1 MRTRA
6 LLGLAGLMLLPL
18 PILGQRS
25 GEPEST
31 APLPGYSL
39 VHSQAE
45 RQWEAK
51 FRSLPNAEMI
61 GEYDKYLSAWP
72 HNAGTPRDREN
83 AQWILNKFRQWGW
96 DAHIETFYVL
106 LPWPKQRLVEMV
118 SPTSFRA
125 RLEEP
130 PVAGDPTSSQQ
141 KEQLPTYNMYSP
153 DGDVTAPLVYVNYG
167 TRDDYH
173 ELERLGISVKG
184 AIVIARY
191 GQVWRGLKP
200 KLAAEHGA
208 VGCLIYSDPRD
219 DGYWK
224 GDVFPKGP
232 WRPGE
237 GVQRGSVMDMI
248 IYPGDPLTPGVGAT
262 KDAKRLPLKDA
273 KTIAKIP
280 TLPLSYADAQPLL
293 AALAGPV
300 APEAWRG
307 ALPITYH
314 VGPGPARVHLK
325 VISDW
330 GIRPIDDVIAKIP
343 GSSAPDEWIIRG
355 NHHDAW
361 VNGAQ
366 DPLSG
371 LTAELAEARALGE
384 LVKQG
389 WKPRRTIVYCAW
401 DAEEPALIGSTEW
414 AEEHAAELQQRAA
427 AYINSDVSGRGFFAP
442 SGSPSLESFIDGVA
456 EDIKDPETGLSVERR
471 LFLHRIATAKTAA
484 DRAKLRNAK
493 DLQIGVLG
501 SGSDYSPF
509 VDHLGIASLDLGF
522 DGEDDGGIYHSI
534 YDDYDWYSRF
544 GDPGFAYGRALAETA
559 GTAVMR
565 LADADLLPYNFANL
579 AQAASDDLN
588 QVKSELASQREKAR
602 EQEIEA
608 ANGVFAATADPR
620 LHEPPPKAEAPPPFL
635 NFAPLENSIAA
646 LERAAKAYQDARTLA
661 RSRGGLA
668 GGSSLDRVNALI
680 MRSEQALTSAAGLP
694 SRPWY
699 KNQMYAPG
707 LYLGYGAQTFPAI
720 HEAIEQK
727 DWDKADQQIAGT
739 AKTLDQETALV
750 RAATAALEN
759 AARGSANA
767 AGSSLSKQP

>member
-1 MRTRA
+1 MQTR
-6 LLGLAGLMLLPL
+6 LLLCLAGITLLTQPV
-18 PILGQRS
+18 LGRRAS
-25 GEPEST
+25 ETEST
-31 APLPGYSL
+31 AALPGYSRS
-39 VHSQAE
+39 HAQAE
-45 RQWEAK
+45 RRWEAK
-51 FRSLPNAEMI
+51 FRSLPDAAMI
-61 GEYDKYLSAWP
+61 GEYDKYLSSWP
-72 HNAGTPRDREN
+72 HNAGTPRDHED
-83 AQWILNKFRQWGW
+83 AQWILDKFRQWGW

-118 SPTSFRA
+118 SPSSFRA
-125 RLEEP
+125 RLQEP

-167 TRDDYH
+167 TQDDYRR
-173 ELERLGISVKG
+173 LARLGVSVKG
-184 AIVIARY
+184 ALVIARY

-224 GDVFPKGP
+224 GDVFPQGP

-237 GVQRGSVMDMI
+237 GVQRGSVMDLI

-262 KDAKRLPLKDA
+262 KDAKRLPLKEA
-273 KTIAKIP
+273 KTIARIP
-280 TLPLSYADAQPLL
+280 TLPLSSADAQPLL
-293 AALAGPV
+293 SALGGPV

-314 VGPGPARVHLK
+314 VGPGPARVRLK

-330 GIRPIDDVIAKIP
+330 GIRPIDDVIARIP
-343 GSSAPDEWIIRG
+343 GSSAPGEWVIRG

-389 WKPRRTIVYCAW
+389 WKPQRTIVYCAW
-401 DAEEPALIGSTEW
+401 DGEEPALIGSTEW
-414 AEEHAAELQQRAA
+414 AEEHAAELQRRAV

-442 SGSPSLESFIDGVA
+442 SGSPSLESFVDGVA
-456 EDIKDPETGLSVERR
+456 EDVKDPETGLSIERR
-471 LFLHRIATAKTAA
+471 LFLRRIATAKTAA
-484 DRAKLRNAK
+484 DRAKLRGAK
-493 DLQIGVLG
+493 KLEIGVLG

-544 GDPGFAYGRALAETA
+544 GDPGFVYGRALAQTA

-565 LADADLLPYNFANL
+565 LADADLLPFNFADL
-579 AQAASDDLN
+579 AQGASDDLN
-588 QVKSELASQREKAR
+588 QLKSELASQREKAR
-602 EQEIEA
+602 EREMEA
-608 ANGVFAATADPR
+608 ANGVFAAAADPR
-620 LHEPPPKAEAPPPFL
+620 LHELPPKAEAPPPFL
-635 NFAPLENSIAA
+635 NFAPLENSVDA
-646 LERAAKAYQDARTLA
+646 LEGAAKGYQDAQNPA
-661 RSRGGLA
+661 RSGGALPD
-668 GGSSLDRVNALI
+668 SLDRVNSVL
-680 MRSEQALTSAAGLP
+680 MRSEQALTSSAGLP
-694 SRPWY
+694 NRPWY
-699 KNQMYAPG
+699 KNLMYAPG

-727 DWDKADQQIAGT
+727 DWNKADQEIAAT
-739 AKTLDQETALV
+739 AKILDQETSLI

-759 AARGSANA
+759 AAQKEKTAQSAA
-767 AGSSLSKQP
+767 PPDLE